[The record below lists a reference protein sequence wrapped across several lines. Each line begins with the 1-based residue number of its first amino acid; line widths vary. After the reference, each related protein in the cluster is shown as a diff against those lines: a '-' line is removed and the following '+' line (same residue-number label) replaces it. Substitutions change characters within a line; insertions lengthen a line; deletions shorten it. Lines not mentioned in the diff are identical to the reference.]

1 MIAVLPLRGWAGEIM
16 SVEMAAGAVA
26 SHAGASHAEVP
37 HAVDAMPPDCPMHAQ
52 MDTNTSSDSS
62 AGMQGCMSCGL
73 CIPMTEPAIPSVD
86 TGSFGAY
93 ALPAAVGVR
102 FASAV
107 RALPLKPPIS

>member
-16 SVEMAAGAVA
+16 SVEMAAGAVGSRA
-26 SHAGASHAEVP
+26 VVSHVL
-37 HAVDAMPPDCPMHAQ
+37 DAMPADCPMHAQ

-73 CIPMTEPAIPSVD
+73 CIPMTEPAIPGVD

-93 ALPAAVGVR
+93 ALPATVGVR
-102 FASAV
+102 FVSAV